1 MRHLKAGN
9 RLGVTTAHRLAM
21 MRNMVTSIIEN
32 GQITCTLARAKEVRK
47 PLEKMIGLGK
57 RGTLHSRRQALRF
70 VKSKEAMAQLF
81 GDLAERY
88 KDRNGGYCR
97 IIKLGKNRLGD
108 NSEMAIIQLLG
119 SEGDKLSELKTQK
132 GAKKKQKKKESTV
145 LKEVSEEILQVP
157 ETEENAEKEL
167 KQENDTQASGT
178 EESAEAENKIES
190 GEEELIQ
197 EEKQPETKTEDTVEI
212 ENKVQADEEDG
223 DSAKDAVKKESQ
235 AEVPLVQNEAETEH
249 TEPEKPEA
257 KTEDTKEIENVKKL
271 GDKLSATMDLM
282 LDPACE
288 IKNFSDTI
296 KLGRACDEANFFWL
310 EDPYQDGGVSQFAH
324 KKLKEMIKTP
334 ILQTEHIRLLE
345 QHVDFIVSG
354 GTDYVRAGAHEDGG
368 ITGVMKIAHATEGFG
383 LDVELHGP
391 GPVHRH
397 IMLSLIH
404 I

>member
-132 GAKKKQKKKESTV
+132 GAKKKQKKKENTV

-167 KQENDTQASGT
+167 KQENVTQESGT
-178 EESAEAENKIES
+178 EESAEAENKVES

-197 EEKQPETKTEDTVEI
+197 EEKQPETEDTAEI
-212 ENKVQADEEDG
+212 ENKVQSNEGDG
-223 DSAKDAVKKESQ
+223 DSTKEAVKEESQ
-235 AEVPLVQNEAETEH
+235 AEAPQVQNEVETEH

-257 KTEDTKEIENVKKL
+257 KSTQDKADADSEPESTDESEEVNKTK
-271 GDKLSATMDLM
+271 S
-282 LDPACE
+282 
-288 IKNFSDTI
+288 
-296 KLGRACDEANFFWL
+296 
-310 EDPYQDGGVSQFAH
+310 
-324 KKLKEMIKTP
+324 
-334 ILQTEHIRLLE
+334 
-345 QHVDFIVSG
+345 
-354 GTDYVRAGAHEDGG
+354 
-368 ITGVMKIAHATEGFG
+368 
-383 LDVELHGP
+383 
-391 GPVHRH
+391 
-397 IMLSLIH
+397 
-404 I
+404 

>member
-132 GAKKKQKKKESTV
+132 GAKKKQKKKENTV

-167 KQENDTQASGT
+167 KQENVTQESGT

-212 ENKVQADEEDG
+212 ENKVQTNEKDG
-223 DSAKDAVKKESQ
+223 DSAKDTVKKESQ
-235 AEVPLVQNEAETEH
+235 AEAPQVQNEAETEH

-257 KTEDTKEIENVKKL
+257 KSTQDNADADSEPESTDESEEVNKTK
-271 GDKLSATMDLM
+271 S
-282 LDPACE
+282 
-288 IKNFSDTI
+288 
-296 KLGRACDEANFFWL
+296 
-310 EDPYQDGGVSQFAH
+310 
-324 KKLKEMIKTP
+324 
-334 ILQTEHIRLLE
+334 
-345 QHVDFIVSG
+345 
-354 GTDYVRAGAHEDGG
+354 
-368 ITGVMKIAHATEGFG
+368 
-383 LDVELHGP
+383 
-391 GPVHRH
+391 
-397 IMLSLIH
+397 
-404 I
+404 

>member
-88 KDRNGGYCR
+88 KDRDGGYCR
-97 IIKLGKNRLGD
+97 IIKLGKKRLGD

-145 LKEVSEEILQVP
+145 LKEVSEEIQQIP
-157 ETEENAEKEL
+157 ETEENPAKEL
-167 KQENDTQASGT
+167 KQENVTQ
-178 EESAEAENKIES
+178 ES
-190 GEEELIQ
+190 GKEVSAKSDEEELIQ
-197 EEKQPETKTEDTVEI
+197 EEKPPETKAKDTAEI
-212 ENKVQADEEDG
+212 NNKVKTDEEDTN
-223 DSAKDAVKKESQ
+223 SPKEAAQKEIQVEAPQVKNEVES
-235 AEVPLVQNEAETEH
+235 EK

-257 KTEDTKEIENVKKL
+257 KSTQDKADADSKHESTDESEEVNKTKN
-271 GDKLSATMDLM
+271 
-282 LDPACE
+282 
-288 IKNFSDTI
+288 
-296 KLGRACDEANFFWL
+296 
-310 EDPYQDGGVSQFAH
+310 
-324 KKLKEMIKTP
+324 
-334 ILQTEHIRLLE
+334 
-345 QHVDFIVSG
+345 
-354 GTDYVRAGAHEDGG
+354 
-368 ITGVMKIAHATEGFG
+368 
-383 LDVELHGP
+383 
-391 GPVHRH
+391 
-397 IMLSLIH
+397 
-404 I
+404 

>member
-97 IIKLGKNRLGD
+97 IIKLGKKRLGD

-132 GAKKKQKKKESTV
+132 GAKKKQKKKENTV

-167 KQENDTQASGT
+167 KQENVTQESGT
-178 EESAEAENKIES
+178 EESDEAENKIES

-197 EEKQPETKTEDTVEI
+197 EEKQPETKTEDTAEI

-223 DSAKDAVKKESQ
+223 DSAKDAVKEESQ
-235 AEVPLVQNEAETEH
+235 AEAPQVQNEAETEH

-257 KTEDTKEIENVKKL
+257 KSTQDNADADSEPESTDESEEVNKTK
-271 GDKLSATMDLM
+271 S
-282 LDPACE
+282 
-288 IKNFSDTI
+288 
-296 KLGRACDEANFFWL
+296 
-310 EDPYQDGGVSQFAH
+310 
-324 KKLKEMIKTP
+324 
-334 ILQTEHIRLLE
+334 
-345 QHVDFIVSG
+345 
-354 GTDYVRAGAHEDGG
+354 
-368 ITGVMKIAHATEGFG
+368 
-383 LDVELHGP
+383 
-391 GPVHRH
+391 
-397 IMLSLIH
+397 
-404 I
+404 

>member
-132 GAKKKQKKKESTV
+132 GSKKKQKKKENTV
-145 LKEVSEEILQVP
+145 LKEVNEEILQVP

-167 KQENDTQASGT
+167 KQENVTQESGT

-197 EEKQPETKTEDTVEI
+197 AKGKIASRVVLRSERPMGRLMPLGFNWVYRSEYR
-212 ENKVQADEEDG
+212 KVQEDLDRLG
-223 DSAKDAVKKESQ
+223 NITSREIRQLLDDYPLSSWTTVGLGPLTGS
-235 AEVPLVQNEAETEH
+235 EV
-249 TEPEKPEA
+249 
-257 KTEDTKEIENVKKL
+257 
-271 GDKLSATMDLM
+271 S
-282 LDPACE
+282 
-288 IKNFSDTI
+288 
-296 KLGRACDEANFFWL
+296 
-310 EDPYQDGGVSQFAH
+310 VS
-324 KKLKEMIKTP
+324 
-334 ILQTEHIRLLE
+334 
-345 QHVDFIVSG
+345 
-354 GTDYVRAGAHEDGG
+354 
-368 ITGVMKIAHATEGFG
+368 
-383 LDVELHGP
+383 
-391 GPVHRH
+391 
-397 IMLSLIH
+397 
-404 I
+404 

>member
-88 KDRNGGYCR
+88 KDRDGGYCR

-145 LKEVSEEILQVP
+145 LKEVSEEIQQIP
-157 ETEENAEKEL
+157 ETEENPAKEL
-167 KQENDTQASGT
+167 KQENVTQESGK
-178 EESAEAENKIES
+178 EVSAEAENKAES
-190 GEEELIQ
+190 DEEELIQ
-197 EEKQPETKTEDTVEI
+197 EEKPPETKAKDTAEI
-212 ENKVQADEEDG
+212 ENKVKTDEEDTN
-223 DSAKDAVKKESQ
+223 SPKEAAQKEIQ
-235 AEVPLVQNEAETEH
+235 AEASQVKIEVESEK

-257 KTEDTKEIENVKKL
+257 KSTQDKADADSKPESTDESEEVNKTK
-271 GDKLSATMDLM
+271 S
-282 LDPACE
+282 
-288 IKNFSDTI
+288 
-296 KLGRACDEANFFWL
+296 
-310 EDPYQDGGVSQFAH
+310 
-324 KKLKEMIKTP
+324 
-334 ILQTEHIRLLE
+334 
-345 QHVDFIVSG
+345 
-354 GTDYVRAGAHEDGG
+354 
-368 ITGVMKIAHATEGFG
+368 
-383 LDVELHGP
+383 
-391 GPVHRH
+391 
-397 IMLSLIH
+397 
-404 I
+404 

>member
-88 KDRNGGYCR
+88 KDRDGGYCR

-145 LKEVSEEILQVP
+145 LKEVSEEIQQIP
-157 ETEENAEKEL
+157 ETEENPAKEL
-167 KQENDTQASGT
+167 KQENVTQESGK
-178 EESAEAENKIES
+178 EVSAEAENKAES
-190 GEEELIQ
+190 DEEELIQ
-197 EEKQPETKTEDTVEI
+197 EENPHETKAKDTAEI
-212 ENKVQADEEDG
+212 ENKDKADEEDQ
-223 DSAKDAVKKESQ
+223 AKIKE
-235 AEVPLVQNEAETEH
+235 T
-249 TEPEKPEA
+249 
-257 KTEDTKEIENVKKL
+257 
-271 GDKLSATMDLM
+271 
-282 LDPACE
+282 
-288 IKNFSDTI
+288 
-296 KLGRACDEANFFWL
+296 
-310 EDPYQDGGVSQFAH
+310 
-324 KKLKEMIKTP
+324 
-334 ILQTEHIRLLE
+334 
-345 QHVDFIVSG
+345 
-354 GTDYVRAGAHEDGG
+354 
-368 ITGVMKIAHATEGFG
+368 
-383 LDVELHGP
+383 
-391 GPVHRH
+391 
-397 IMLSLIH
+397 
-404 I
+404 